1 LQINNLQVKNRYK
14 RLKQPSGFSR
24 SEIYEQF
31 TNTLLLFVTIVVL
44 HSAAMIIFEG
54 LSLKN
59 AIWLTLTSITTVGYG
74 DLSAKTDLGRLSTII
89 LIYVGGIALLAKLV
103 AEYIDFRSEK
113 RDKKIKGMWEWKNM
127 KDHILII
134 NTPIQDTERYVKRL
148 VEQIKLT
155 PSLANLPL
163 KLLTDDFPEGLP
175 HEVRDLGVV
184 HVHGRAE
191 DSDYLDRVNIKHAKY
206 IILVSRDYSNNIS
219 DSINFDI
226 LNRIEDIHCSAYILS
241 EVVEDNNRKRF
252 RLHGADSVVRPIRA
266 YPEIITR
273 ALEAPGTEQI
283 LENLFTHKGDYPQ
296 RFEVV
301 IRNMKW
307 GQVASRIIS
316 AEIGTPLGY
325 IDDNKKVHTNPK
337 AETQVNSDS
346 IIVLVHGDKIVSD
359 EEIAKTLAKQEQ
371 D

>member
-1 LQINNLQVKNRYK
+1 LRESPLM
-14 RLKQPSGFSR
+14 SR
-24 SEIYEQF
+24 SELYEQF
-31 TNTLLLFVTIVVL
+31 TSTLLFFFIIVIL
-44 HSAAMIIFEG
+44 HCAAMIIFED
-54 LSLKN
+54 LSLRD

-103 AEYIDFRSEK
+103 AEYIDFRLEK
-113 RDKKIKGMWEWKNM
+113 RERKIKGLWEWKNM

-134 NTPIQDTERYVKRL
+134 NTPEHDTVRYIKRL
-148 VEQIKLT
+148 IEQVKLT
-155 PSLANLPL
+155 PSLAELPIKIL
-163 KLLTDDFPEGLP
+163 SEDFPEGLP

-191 DSDYLDRVNIKHAKY
+191 DGDYLERVNIKQASY
-206 IILVSRDYSNNIS
+206 IVLVARDYTNNIS

-226 LNRIEDIHCSAYILS
+226 LDRIEDFHCTAYILS
-241 EVVEDNNRKRF
+241 EVVEDTNRKRF
-252 RLHGADSVVRPIRA
+252 RTHGADSVVRPIRA

-307 GQVASRIIS
+307 AQVASRIIN
-316 AEIGTPLGY
+316 AGLGTPLGY
-325 IDDNKKVHTNPK
+325 IDDNKKVHTNPT
-337 AETQVNSDS
+337 AEDQVNSDS
-346 IIVLVHGDKIVSD
+346 IIVLVHDDKTVSD
-359 EEIAKTLAKQEQ
+359 ETIAKALANHENG
-371 D
+371 